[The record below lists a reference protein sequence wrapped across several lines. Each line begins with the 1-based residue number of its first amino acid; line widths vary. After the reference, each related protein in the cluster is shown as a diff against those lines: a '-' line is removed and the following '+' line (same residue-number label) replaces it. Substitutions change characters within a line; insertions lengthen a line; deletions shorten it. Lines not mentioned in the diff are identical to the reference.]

1 MVVSLERTPAVITME
16 DIPEYDKED
25 YDLFNPKE
33 FRKYLGDVKKDVR
46 NSLEYRRLVQY
57 LKQNMDMNECSF
69 FKNINA
75 TELSKIKIE
84 LHHSPFTLEDIVL
97 TVYNKRSFYGES
109 LDVEDVAE
117 EVVYIH
123 YFIMVGLIPLST
135 TVHELVH
142 SQNIFIPCQD
152 VFGDYK
158 EFMDIYKSWMD
169 PELIEKI
176 EAIEDKSKTFDNE
189 LNMNLLQ
196 QTMIPINMID
206 NENRY
211 MVPALE
217 DMNSIMSDKLKE
229 IRNSNSHALTDNTYD
244 NNINFVRGMVYE
256 EEPKP
261 NLIRGMMYDAA

>member
-1 MVVSLERTPAVITME
+1 MTVELERVPAFITME

-25 YDLFNPKE
+25 YDLFSPKG
-33 FRKYLGDVKKDVR
+33 FRKYISDVKKFIR
-46 NSLEYRRLVQY
+46 NSFEYRKLVQY

-69 FKNINA
+69 FKNINS

-109 LDVEDVAE
+109 LEVEEVAE

-158 EFMDIYKSWMD
+158 EFMDIYKNWMD
-169 PELIEKI
+169 PELIDKI
-176 EAIEDKSKTFDNE
+176 NAIEDKSKTFNNE
-189 LNMNLLQ
+189 LNMNLLR
-196 QTMIPINMID
+196 QTTIPVNMID
-206 NENRY
+206 TENRY
-211 MVPALE
+211 VVPALE
-217 DMNSIMSDKLKE
+217 DMNNIMNTKLKE
-229 IRNSNSHALTDNTYD
+229 IRNHNSHAITDNTYYD
-244 NNINFVRGMVYE
+244 NNSDNLIRGMVYE
-256 EEPKP
+256 EETLVK
-261 NLIRGMMYDAA
+261 GMVYDVA